1 MVKYF
6 DPEIFLEI
14 AKKLKNNSSFDEQG
28 RIITAIGSFYY
39 AAFLKASIK
48 LQSLGY
54 SFQDDSRIH
63 ADVREALQ
71 DRKKSNIAS
80 KLEKLFNL
88 RVKAD
93 YKLYA
98 QVNNSDYETSLYLS
112 ENIVNLIDQ
121 L

>member
-14 AKKLKNNSSFDEQG
+14 AKKLKNNSAFDEQG
-28 RIITAIGSFYY
+28 RIRTAIGRFYY

-48 LQSLGY
+48 LQGFWY
-54 SFQDDSRIH
+54 SFQDNSRIH

-80 KLEKLFNL
+80 KLEKLINL
-88 RVKAD
+88 RVKVD

-98 QVNNSDYETSLYLS
+98 RINNSNY
-112 ENIVNLIDQ
+112 
-121 L
+121 